1 MTSQVVFAEPV
12 RKAIGTFGGSLK
24 DVPAKALGSAA
35 LRRTSITAVTLLLL
49 RVASASAG
57 QLPQYEVAGLPI
69 SPHQISVLG
78 SGGIQEQSRTPTLM
92 LNGMPASP
100 HQIAVLQPRTKRQ
113 IADELH
119 KDRASD

>member
-1 MTSQVVFAEPV
+1 MS
-12 RKAIGTFGGSLK
+12 K
-24 DVPAKALGSAA
+24 

-49 RVASASAG
+49 GATAASAG
-57 QLPQYEVAGLPI
+57 ELPQYEVAGLPI
-69 SPHQISVLG
+69 TPHQISVLG
-78 SGGIQEQSRTPTLM
+78 LSGTGEQSPTPTLT

-100 HQIAVLQPRTKRQ
+100 HQLAVLQPRIKRQ

>member
-1 MTSQVVFAEPV
+1 MC
-12 RKAIGTFGGSLK
+12 K
-24 DVPAKALGSAA
+24 
-35 LRRTSITAVTLLLL
+35 LRRTSITAVALLLL
-49 RVASASAG
+49 GATAASAG
-57 QLPQYEVAGLPI
+57 ELPQYEVSGLPI

-78 SGGIQEQSRTPTLM
+78 LGGIKEQSTIS
-92 LNGMPASP
+92 SP